1 MLADKV
7 RKLAASLDP
16 RPFLA
21 RVGWRNVVDT
31 TRRAV
36 AVVWRQV
43 RKAAVIVW
51 HGVAVAWREVR
62 AAWQQVASRVKPRE
76 IAAALDPRKLK
87 PYLSLTDDNE
97 DRATVVVGACIAS
110 VVLGAIY
117 WVSRI
122 GFVNPAEPVLNA
134 VGMALFVVAT
144 PLWLMRFTQG
154 RSVVVAHW
162 WWSQPALMLLCIAI
176 TAMLGMV
183 SYASGVVLAP
193 VVSLPGALL
202 ALVTIVVWLRR
213 ARFVS
218 TTLFVLGTML
228 FTIWSAGVVWGSR
241 YKMPLYWEAFALRGN
256 VHHDPLYFASIAN
269 MLETYGV
276 ASTGMDGIPVIRYHF
291 GSAWLFS
298 KWAHLIGT
306 DVLSFYSLGYPIIVI
321 PAFFA
326 AILLLAI
333 EIRGTLPPESE
344 RRLRADYRIWLVL
357 LAATIGLIPTDALV
371 GLGIWNEN
379 LLISESYLA
388 GLAVFLLVMASG
400 IAFWRSNAYRS
411 IGMADTT
418 AASGAALSR
427 LSEALAFLLAFLPL
441 SLVVLGFLKVSL
453 MLLLLATIVFLTLRL
468 RLWRHWAGAAA
479 TALCVGFTAI
489 TYPVVSVPEQNSGVA
504 LFSFMR
510 VHVTEGWQQFFPL
523 INLMWSWIY
532 VGARFWEDRIR
543 TTRELSAAVRGG
555 RMLDVELVLLIAI
568 LGFLPGE
575 IVTIHGGSAVYFSD
589 VQRWVALAFIISRLG
604 IWARK
609 WRAMREARGQ
619 KSPGGGWRG
628 VRLSTVL
635 AVFIGAPFLL
645 TLALNSMQWPV
656 RVARANVALRTEI
669 ASKGGGGL
677 ITDPGPL
684 SRGVTRADYY
694 PIVTALREIA
704 QLPIEERR
712 QSALF
717 IPQSYRNYW
726 GMFDSDE
733 RCTYVS
739 FIAPALSGIA
749 MVDGMPAFGCRVS
762 EQYNMGSYPPRVRPQ
777 TEADVSE
784 ARLCARARSDG
795 FSQVLVL
802 APDTRGIPRRR
813 RIACGT

>member
-1 MLADKV
+1 MLA
-7 RKLAASLDP
+7 RKIKKAAAFLDP

-21 RVGWRNVVDT
+21 RVEWRKQAGTV
-31 TRRAV
+31 RREV
-36 AVVWRQV
+36 
-43 RKAAVIVW
+43 
-51 HGVAVAWREVR
+51 GNAWREVR
-62 AAWQQVASRVKPRE
+62 NAWRQVASHVKPRE
-76 IAAALDPRKLK
+76 IAAAVDPRKLA
-87 PYLSLTDDNE
+87 PYLRLTDDNE

-110 VVLGAIY
+110 AVLGAIY
-117 WVSRI
+117 WISRV

-134 VGMALFVVAT
+134 LGMAMFIVAA

-162 WWSQPALMLLCIAI
+162 WWSQSALMLLGIAI
-176 TAMLGMV
+176 TAMVGMI
-183 SYASGVVLAP
+183 SSASGTALAP
-193 VVSLPGALL
+193 IVSIPGALL
-202 ALVTIVVWLRR
+202 GLVTIGVWLRR

-218 TTLFVLGTML
+218 TTLFVLGTVL

-241 YKMPLYWEAFALRGN
+241 YKMPLYWEAFSLRGN
-256 VHHDPLYFASIAN
+256 VHHDPLYFASMAN
-269 MLETYGV
+269 MLDTYGV
-276 ASTGMDGIPVIRYHF
+276 ASTGIDGIPIARYHF

-298 KWAHLIGT
+298 KWAHLTGT
-306 DVLSFYSLGYPIIVI
+306 DVLSFYSLGYPVIVI

-326 AILLLAI
+326 GLMLLAI

-344 RRLRADYRIWLVL
+344 RPLRFDYRIWLVL
-357 LAATIGLIPTDALV
+357 LAATVGLIPTDALV

-379 LLISESYLA
+379 LLISESYLM
-388 GLAVFLLVMASG
+388 GLAVFLLVIASG
-400 IAFWRSNAYRS
+400 IAFWRSDAYRP
-411 IGMADTT
+411 IGAVETMPAT
-418 AASGAALSR
+418 AADASR
-427 LSEALAFLLAFLPL
+427 LGGALVFLLAFLPL

-453 MLLLLATIVFLTLRL
+453 MLLLLAAIVFLTLRL
-468 RLWRHWAGAAA
+468 RLWKHWAGATAA
-479 TALCVGFTAI
+479 ALCAAVTAL
-489 TYPVVSVPEQNSGVA
+489 TYPVVSLPAQNSGMA

-532 VGARFWEDRIR
+532 VGARLWEDRIR

-575 IVTIHGGSAVYFSD
+575 LVTIHGGSAVYFSD
-589 VQRWVALAFIISRLG
+589 VQRWVALAFIISRVG

-609 WRAMREARGQ
+609 WRAIREVRGQ
-619 KSPGGGWRG
+619 KSPVGGWRG

-635 AVFIGAPFLL
+635 AVFVAAPFLL
-645 TLALNSMQWPV
+645 TLARNSMQWPV
-656 RVARANVALRTEI
+656 RVARSNVALRTEI

-684 SRGVTRADYY
+684 GRGVRNTMHY
-694 PIVTALREIA
+694 PIITALREIA

-717 IPQSYRNYW
+717 IPQSYRGYW

-739 FIAPALSGIA
+739 FIAPALSGVA
-749 MVDGMPAFGCRVS
+749 MVDGMPAFGCRVT
-762 EQYNMGSYPPRVRPQ
+762 EQYNMASFAPRVRPQ
-777 TEADVSE
+777 TEADTGD
-784 ARLCARARSDG
+784 ARLCARARSSG
-795 FSQVLVL
+795 LSRIFVL
-802 APDTRGIPRRR
+802 APDARGTPRRR
-813 RIACGT
+813 RIACGS